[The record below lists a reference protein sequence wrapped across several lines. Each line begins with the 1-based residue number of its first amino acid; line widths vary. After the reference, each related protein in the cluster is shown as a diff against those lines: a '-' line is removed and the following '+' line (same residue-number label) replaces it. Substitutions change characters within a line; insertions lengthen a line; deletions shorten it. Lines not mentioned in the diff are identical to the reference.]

1 MLTLMELCAE
11 EEDCCFDQPCAYGHR
26 VERHAVYCHNDQWK
40 DRPMKCRNTWY
51 TGGEDRDEDCP
62 GFKKNKN
69 YKEKDGK

>member
-1 MLTLMELCAE
+1 MKGGI
-11 EEDCCFDQPCAYGHR
+11 Y
-26 VERHAVYCHNDQWK
+26 NDQWK

-69 YKEKDGK
+69 YKEEQEGL

>member
-1 MLTLMELCAE
+1 MKGGDFMKGGI
-11 EEDCCFDQPCAYGHR
+11 Y
-26 VERHAVYCHNDQWK
+26 NDQWK

-69 YKEKDGK
+69 YKEEQEGL